1 MAKLLDDSE
10 FQETPMQLFERM
22 EAKVLEM
29 DDYNAAVIEL
39 DLYLSGNNINQKFA
53 ALEIDHEL
61 EQLQSKAPNNQ
72 IFISGSAD
80 GIIKFWNFYTG
91 ELNYTLK
98 AHSKAISALAIHPDG
113 KIIASSSQDGT
124 IKLWHIQTGELLEN
138 LSGFCPLAFS
148 ADGKLFISGGKSGTI
163 KIWRQVHNSDDL
175 PPLTG
180 EWWEILGVEPTTH
193 FQDVKLAYRRLARLY
208 HPDINPTVS
217 AKTAIQAVNQAYQ
230 KFEQQLNRI

>member
-1 MAKLLDDSE
+1 MLLLAIAISPDS
-10 FQETPMQLFERM
+10 TTL
-22 EAKVLEM
+22 V
-29 DDYNAAVIEL
+29 
-39 DLYLSGNNINQKFA
+39 
-53 ALEIDHEL
+53 
-61 EQLQSKAPNNQ
+61 
-72 IFISGSAD
+72 SGSAD
-80 GIIKFWNFYTG
+80 KTIRIWNLQTG
-91 ELNYTLK
+91 EPLYTINQHLAAVNTLAITADNQTLISGGADSTIK
-98 AHSKAISALAIHPDG
+98 LWNLHTEELRYTWYQPSTAISAIAIHPDG

-208 HPDINPTVS
+208 HPDINTSVS
-217 AKTAIQAVNQAYQ
+217 AKTAMQAVNQAYQ
-230 KFEQQLNRI
+230 KFQLMNSL